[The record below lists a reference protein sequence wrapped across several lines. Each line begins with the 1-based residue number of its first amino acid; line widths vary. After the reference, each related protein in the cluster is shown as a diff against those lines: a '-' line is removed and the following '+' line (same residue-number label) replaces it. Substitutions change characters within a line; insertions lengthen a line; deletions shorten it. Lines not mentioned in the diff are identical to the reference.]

1 MLIFDIF
8 YKEYRKKYFLIIQV
22 LRRRYCLMEQKID
35 NIYRTYKDNDRIDDV
50 LFEAYEFILSKLD
63 DELLEDV

>member
-1 MLIFDIF
+1 
-8 YKEYRKKYFLIIQV
+8 
-22 LRRRYCLMEQKID
+22 MEQKID
-35 NIYRTYKDNDRIDDV
+35 NIYRTYKDDDRIDDV

>member
-1 MLIFDIF
+1 
-8 YKEYRKKYFLIIQV
+8 
-22 LRRRYCLMEQKID
+22 MEQKID

-63 DELLEDV
+63 DELLEDVWLTISIAINEALWQRIKK